1 MALTLCVNLC
11 PAWAMAEESTSGTYM
26 HYPEHTQD
34 YSHMEERHS
43 MEAEYSMEEG
53 HSTEA
58 EHSMEERHSMEEG
71 HSTEAGHSD
80 AAAEE
85 SLGTFVCETYES
97 ETDETLKVNTDNQN
111 ENETTDEDYQ
121 NSETENEN
129 ETTDE
134 DSKNPETENELKKT
148 DASSSDYKEKD
159 AAEDAEDAEKNTDQ
173 PEDTCGNTESEQ
185 KCSFDENGNC
195 PCGAKLEVTLPA
207 DLNLTYNGKPQCPDI
222 TVYADGQTELT
233 PGQDYKIDY
242 DDNTNAGTATAN
254 VTGITF
260 DGTVKKSFRINPAPL
275 SITADDQTITYGENI
290 KMDKQYVT
298 SEGLCNGHMLSDIT
312 LTASSS
318 QVAAKN
324 KTIKPSDA
332 KILAGT
338 GEDVTAN
345 YQITYEHGAL
355 TINKAA
361 LTVTD
366 AFTTVRDYQE
376 GNTNAEVGGVFFDGL
391 KNGDT
396 LVIGTDYTATGTFE
410 TADAGDG
417 KPVTVTVSLSDTDKA
432 GNYDLTVGTVQ
443 TTGNIMKAR
452 WQDVLITNLPA
463 FVIYGDPCTL
473 TIGDGAEYSVSG
485 PAVMDSS
492 GNVTFTG
499 IGEVAI
505 TVTKPEDDNHIFTQ
519 ERTSCGVGQ
528 RVLTIIGATA
538 ENKAYDGSCDVKI
551 TGMTLDGI
559 VGDDQVSVNT
569 EGRFGQLGSN
579 RVGTYTEVTVYFY
592 YGKPPELIGAQS
604 GNYTLSYDNMGKY
617 KTNVEITRQ
626 GAEITV
632 GTDSY
637 HKTFGDPAFTLDVTD
652 NNIDADVQYEVTE
665 GTDVVSVSEDGTV
678 TILNAGQAVI
688 TASLPETADYNA
700 AEDKTITVSVAQ
712 NGEYSIDDIYR
723 TYPYTRENADSISL
737 AALLPAD
744 CGTAVYEMQA
754 QTGTAAYIREPIIA
768 DGNLSYTLDKGNID
782 DEGTITVTIK
792 TRNYKDITAAI
803 HIKLTDQIS
812 VSLKDGAQVTLKKQ
826 TLTYG
831 EPLSVLEFQE
841 TEFVGSDQKA
851 VTGTLAWKNPTMI
864 PEAGTIDAV
873 WLFTPDDPAYAA
885 LEGTVSVTITSSSCI
900 HTAGGILYTGSG
912 EKAPG
917 CTENGL
923 GHTECTKCHII
934 METGIT
940 VSALGHDYNTG
951 EVTKEPTE
959 LEEGEKTYTCMR
971 CGHTYT
977 EEIPRKTPTVE
988 THEGLWLSGLVQS
1001 VPYTGNAVTQENIIV
1016 YYDSTPLRENAD
1028 YRISYKNNTNAGTA
1042 QVIVTG
1048 KGNYTQKAVKTFT
1061 IEPIDISADSGMTA
1075 TVTTATETGGKLKP
1089 AVTVTWHGK
1098 RLKEKTDYTLSYNTD
1113 IRTAGTYD
1121 ITLTGT
1127 RNFKGVLTRA
1137 FHVKPR
1143 GTKLLNSAKV
1153 TGAAKSYPYQDS
1165 RLASDLQN
1173 LTVRIGKTTL
1183 ERGTHYTVRTEN
1195 TEAVGTGAIIIEAA
1209 PGSIYAGEKRIAVAI
1224 TGIDLGKGSIKGVEK
1239 SYPYTGKPVTPQITV
1254 YSGRNGTGKAL
1265 PADAYTISYSRNINK
1280 GKAAV
1285 TATGIPQK
1293 GYIGSITLSYQIGTV
1308 NLAAEK
1314 NAGNIKVTIPT
1325 GINHVKGGAKPQP
1338 VITYTCS
1345 GTTTTLREGTDYTLR
1360 YSNNMTAAGTTVPT
1374 VKITGT
1380 GNYSGSITEQFTISA
1395 QDIRRLSITVT
1406 DKAYGRNKKGKQY
1419 YSAPKVYDLDGKQ
1432 LKSGKDYTVQ
1442 YTYADSKEPIGR
1454 NDKIPAG
1461 TKLCAVITATPRSSY
1476 TGTADASYFVREA
1489 REVKDIAKVK
1499 NDKIPTQQYT
1509 GSAVVPEIRLYMRNG
1524 QTKTYLTSADY
1535 EIIGCYNNTKRGT
1548 AVLLIRGT
1556 GSYSGVKR
1564 ITFKIAPKRFQ

>member
-1 MALTLCVNLC
+1 M
-11 PAWAMAEESTSGTYM
+11 AMAEESTSGTYM

-43 MEAEYSMEEG
+43 MKAEYSMEEG

-58 EHSMEERHSMEEG
+58 EHSETAVEG
-71 HSTEAGHSD
+71 SPC
-80 AAAEE
+80 
-85 SLGTFVCETYES
+85 TFVCETYES
-97 ETDETLKVNTDNQN
+97 EADETLKVNTDNQD
-111 ENETTDEDYQ
+111 ENETTDENSK

-134 DSKNPETENELKKT
+134 DSKNPETENECTYDCYICPVEDLIAALPDAADITEDNADEVRAQLDEILALYQELAEDEQEQIDLSCCYALQEALDHANAPMLSEGGHAEQQDADEASVTVDGVISYYATLEEAFEAANGKT
-148 DASSSDYKEKD
+148 ATITMLKD
-159 AAEDAEDAEKNTDQ
+159 AE
-173 PEDTCGNTESEQ
+173 C
-185 KCSFDENGNC
+185 
-195 PCGAKLEVTLPA
+195 
-207 DLNLTYNGKPQCPDI
+207 I
-222 TVYADGQTELT
+222 T
-233 PGQDYKIDY
+233 I
-242 DDNTNAGTATAN
+242 
-254 VTGITF
+254 
-260 DGTVKKSFRINPAPL
+260 
-275 SITADDQTITYGENI
+275 
-290 KMDKQYVT
+290 
-298 SEGLCNGHMLSDIT
+298 
-312 LTASSS
+312 
-318 QVAAKN
+318 
-324 KTIKPSDA
+324 
-332 KILAGT
+332 
-338 GEDVTAN
+338 
-345 YQITYEHGAL
+345 
-355 TINKAA
+355 
-361 LTVTD
+361 
-366 AFTTVRDYQE
+366 
-376 GNTNAEVGGVFFDGL
+376 
-391 KNGDT
+391 
-396 LVIGTDYTATGTFE
+396 
-410 TADAGDG
+410 
-417 KPVTVTVSLSDTDKA
+417 
-432 GNYDLTVGTVQ
+432 
-443 TTGNIMKAR
+443 
-452 WQDVLITNLPA
+452 
-463 FVIYGDPCTL
+463 
-473 TIGDGAEYSVSG
+473 
-485 PAVMDSS
+485 
-492 GNVTFTG
+492 
-499 IGEVAI
+499 
-505 TVTKPEDDNHIFTQ
+505 
-519 ERTSCGVGQ
+519 
-528 RVLTIIGATA
+528 
-538 ENKAYDGSCDVKI
+538 
-551 TGMTLDGI
+551 
-559 VGDDQVSVNT
+559 
-569 EGRFGQLGSN
+569 
-579 RVGTYTEVTVYFY
+579 
-592 YGKPPELIGAQS
+592 
-604 GNYTLSYDNMGKY
+604 
-617 KTNVEITRQ
+617 EITS
-626 GAEITV
+626 GSIM
-632 GTDSY
+632 
-637 HKTFGDPAFTLDVTD
+637 
-652 NNIDADVQYEVTE
+652 
-665 GTDVVSVSEDGTV
+665 
-678 TILNAGQAVI
+678 
-688 TASLPETADYNA
+688 
-700 AEDKTITVSVAQ
+700 AQ

-826 TLTYG
+826 SLTYG
-831 EPLSVLEFQE
+831 EPLPVLEFQE

-900 HTAGGILYTGSG
+900 HTAGEILYTGSG

-1121 ITLTGT
+1121 ITLTGM

-1183 ERGTHYTVRTEN
+1183 ERGIDYTVRTEN

-1224 TGIDLGKGSIKGVEK
+1224 TGTDLGKGSIKGVEK

-1293 GYIGSITLSYQIGTV
+1293 GYTGSITLSYQIGTV
-1308 NLAAEK
+1308 NLATEK
-1314 NAGNIKVTIPT
+1314 SAGNIKVTIPV

-1338 VITYTCS
+1338 VITYTCG

-1360 YSNNMTAAGTTVPT
+1360 YSNNMTAAGITVPT

-1395 QDIRRLSITVT
+1395 QDIRKLSITVT

-1509 GSAVVPEIRLYMRNG
+1509 GSAVVPEVRLYMRNG

>member
-1 MALTLCVNLC
+1 MLKD
-11 PAWAMAEESTSGTYM
+11 AECITIEITSG
-26 HYPEHTQD
+26 
-34 YSHMEERHS
+34 
-43 MEAEYSMEEG
+43 
-53 HSTEA
+53 
-58 EHSMEERHSMEEG
+58 
-71 HSTEAGHSD
+71 
-80 AAAEE
+80 
-85 SLGTFVCETYES
+85 
-97 ETDETLKVNTDNQN
+97 
-111 ENETTDEDYQ
+111 
-121 NSETENEN
+121 
-129 ETTDE
+129 
-134 DSKNPETENELKKT
+134 
-148 DASSSDYKEKD
+148 
-159 AAEDAEDAEKNTDQ
+159 
-173 PEDTCGNTESEQ
+173 
-185 KCSFDENGNC
+185 
-195 PCGAKLEVTLPA
+195 
-207 DLNLTYNGKPQCPDI
+207 
-222 TVYADGQTELT
+222 
-233 PGQDYKIDY
+233 
-242 DDNTNAGTATAN
+242 
-254 VTGITF
+254 
-260 DGTVKKSFRINPAPL
+260 
-275 SITADDQTITYGENI
+275 SI
-290 KMDKQYVT
+290 M
-298 SEGLCNGHMLSDIT
+298 
-312 LTASSS
+312 
-318 QVAAKN
+318 
-324 KTIKPSDA
+324 
-332 KILAGT
+332 
-338 GEDVTAN
+338 
-345 YQITYEHGAL
+345 
-355 TINKAA
+355 
-361 LTVTD
+361 
-366 AFTTVRDYQE
+366 
-376 GNTNAEVGGVFFDGL
+376 
-391 KNGDT
+391 
-396 LVIGTDYTATGTFE
+396 
-410 TADAGDG
+410 
-417 KPVTVTVSLSDTDKA
+417 
-432 GNYDLTVGTVQ
+432 
-443 TTGNIMKAR
+443 
-452 WQDVLITNLPA
+452 
-463 FVIYGDPCTL
+463 
-473 TIGDGAEYSVSG
+473 
-485 PAVMDSS
+485 
-492 GNVTFTG
+492 
-499 IGEVAI
+499 
-505 TVTKPEDDNHIFTQ
+505 
-519 ERTSCGVGQ
+519 
-528 RVLTIIGATA
+528 
-538 ENKAYDGSCDVKI
+538 
-551 TGMTLDGI
+551 
-559 VGDDQVSVNT
+559 
-569 EGRFGQLGSN
+569 
-579 RVGTYTEVTVYFY
+579 
-592 YGKPPELIGAQS
+592 
-604 GNYTLSYDNMGKY
+604 
-617 KTNVEITRQ
+617 
-626 GAEITV
+626 
-632 GTDSY
+632 
-637 HKTFGDPAFTLDVTD
+637 
-652 NNIDADVQYEVTE
+652 
-665 GTDVVSVSEDGTV
+665 
-678 TILNAGQAVI
+678 
-688 TASLPETADYNA
+688 
-700 AEDKTITVSVAQ
+700 AQ

-900 HTAGGILYTGSG
+900 HTAGEILYTGSG

-1121 ITLTGT
+1121 ITLTGM

-1183 ERGTHYTVRTEN
+1183 ERGIDYTVRTEN
-1195 TEAVGTGAIIIEAA
+1195 TEAVGTGAIIIEAV

-1224 TGIDLGKGSIKGVEK
+1224 TGTYLGKGSIKGVEK

-1293 GYIGSITLSYQIGTV
+1293 GYTGSITLSYQIGTV
-1308 NLAAEK
+1308 NLVTEK
-1314 NAGNIKVTIPT
+1314 SAGNIKVTIPV

-1338 VITYTCS
+1338 VITYTCG

-1360 YSNNMTAAGTTVPT
+1360 YSNNMTAAGITVPT

-1395 QDIRRLSITVT
+1395 QDIRKLSITVT

-1461 TKLCAVITATPRSSY
+1461 TKLCAVITATPRNSY

-1509 GSAVVPEIRLYMRNG
+1509 GSAVVPEVRLYMRNG